1 MAARGERGVR
11 SLVWATRLHGNGHI
25 VFETTELDIAEL
37 RQFRDPSAVIAHLG
51 VFAQLAR
58 VR

>member
-1 MAARGERGVR
+1 VR

-25 VFETTELDIAEL
+25 VIETTEIDIAEL